1 MVAAVVG
8 SGITAQRIS
17 PTDSGLALL
26 ENAVATGGVL
36 FVLIATLCSVSG
48 VHFNPVVTAVDA

>member
-1 MVAAVVG
+1 M
-8 SGITAQRIS
+8 S